1 MDLCSLPSNLGLR
14 STTNGVKMPRRIEED
29 HKDFRDV
36 VSGRIRRALKKFI
49 KSGQIVRNR
58 GKNGKIAITIPKIDI
73 PHIVYGDNGEGAGR
87 GSGKDGDVIGRD
99 PKPGKGNKGGQ
110 GESEG
115 ITINLDLEEV
125 LKFMQNELQLPN
137 LKKKPN
143 ETYDEVKIKYNKISL
158 IGPESLRHNRRTLM
172 QTVKRQAAEGTLGK
186 LEYVPGLKDPVR
198 VLRPI
203 KEDKRYRQFNEI
215 KIPSSNALIIFAR
228 DGSGSMDDAKCDI
241 VSDMSWWIDTWIRR
255 FYDRVDRLYV
265 WHDSSAQEVDEE
277 KFYKYRFGGGTT
289 CSSALKF
296 ISKQFED
303 RYPPEKWNIYVF
315 YFTDGENWGE
325 DNDVFIKTLA
335 DEFKPHVVNFTGI
348 TQILSYSYDDTVKY
362 HVDEA
367 IKAGTLDAEYVRTV
381 AIGPKGDSKSSSGF
395 WSTPTLSE
403 EDRNEQILEAIK
415 ILLGNSNTIKEET

>member
-1 MDLCSLPSNLGLR
+1 
-14 STTNGVKMPRRIEED
+14 MPRRIEED

-73 PHIVYGDNGEGAGR
+73 PHIVYGDSGEGAGR
-87 GSGKDGDVIGRD
+87 GPGKDGDVIGKD
-99 PKPGKGNKGGQ
+99 PKPGQGQGAGQ
-110 GESEG
+110 GETEG

-125 LKFMQNELQLPN
+125 LKFMQDELQLPN

-143 ETYDEVKIKYNKISL
+143 EIYDEVKIKYNKISL

-172 QTVKRQAAEGTLGK
+172 QTLKRQAAEGTLNELK
-186 LEYVPGLKDPVR
+186 HVPGLKDPVR
-198 VLRPI
+198 VLMPI
-203 KEDKRYRQFNEI
+203 NEDKRYRQYNEI
-215 KIPSSNALIIFAR
+215 KIPSSNALVIFAR

-265 WHDSSAQEVDEE
+265 WHDSMAMEVDEE

-296 ISKQFED
+296 ITKQFEN

-325 DNDVFIKTLA
+325 DNETFIKTLQ
-335 DEFKPHVVNFTGI
+335 DEFTPNIVNFTGI
-348 TQILSYSYDDTVKY
+348 TQILAYSYDGSVK
-362 HVDEA
+362 HQVDEA
-367 IKAGTLDAEYVRTV
+367 IKAGRLDAEYVRTV
-381 AIGPKGDSKSSSGF
+381 SIGPKGEAKPTMGYY
-395 WSTPTLSE
+395 STPTLAE
-403 EDRNEQILEAIK
+403 EERNEQIMDAIK
-415 ILLGNSNTIKEET
+415 KLLGNPKAVKEEA